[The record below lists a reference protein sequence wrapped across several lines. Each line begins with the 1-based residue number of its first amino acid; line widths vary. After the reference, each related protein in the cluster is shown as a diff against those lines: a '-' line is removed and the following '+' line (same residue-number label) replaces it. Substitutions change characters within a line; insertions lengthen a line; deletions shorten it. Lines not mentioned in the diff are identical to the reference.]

1 MYDMTTSFNTD
12 NLAIPNYLLIHT
24 CNTLNTKKRVNG
36 LRHVADSDP
45 ENPGT
50 GGGGTTPD
58 PSQGGGGST
67 DPQPDP
73 DGGSDSD
80 E

>member
-1 MYDMTTSFNTD
+1 MFSLLLRCGTSGT
-12 NLAIPNYLLIHT
+12 
-24 CNTLNTKKRVNG
+24 
-36 LRHVADSDP
+36 SDP
-45 ENPGT
+45 
-50 GGGGTTPD
+50 GTTPD